1 MDYYSKETF
10 DFFVT
15 RGDAISLPFEFY
27 DEDSGAPVNL
37 SLFYA
42 KFTLKDPITKQALLA
57 IQKQHNDT
65 VVGGLGIFY
74 SGDTNKWAGLGLTA
88 TNQLQVVLDSADTD
102 TLEPGVYKFDLE
114 FSLEF
119 DTKMQRK
126 TVVHGTLTV
135 QEEVTP
141 NA

>member
-27 DEDSGAPVNL
+27 DEDSGDGVNV

-42 KFTLKDPITKQALLA
+42 KFTIKDPISRVALTTL
-57 IQKQHNDT
+57 QKSHNDT
-65 VVGGLGIFY
+65 VVGGRGIFY
-74 SGDTNKWAGLGLTA
+74 SGDTNKWSGLGLSN
-88 TNQLQVVLDSADTD
+88 TNQIQVVLDSADTVLLD
-102 TLEPGVYKFDLE
+102 PGVYKFDLE
-114 FSLEF
+114 FALEF